1 MDLVTQAMNE
11 LEKEYLDVLV
21 PCLEVIQNRFNYIMC
36 KYPDIS
42 CEELSFVLR
51 VTWVDVD
58 VLMNETP
65 SVIYLSLIH
74 I

>member
-36 KYPDIS
+36 KYPDTVSYTHLTLPTIY
-42 CEELSFVLR
+42 
-51 VTWVDVD
+51 
-58 VLMNETP
+58 
-65 SVIYLSLIH
+65 SV
-74 I
+74 